1 MHQIYLAIDESKSLL
16 LLECTRYSKL

>member
-16 LLECTRYSKL
+16 LLECTRYNKL